1 MTQAIAIRPETTM
14 DEWSIIREQS
24 AVLVKTGFLPQSIKT
39 PEQAM
44 AIILTGRELGIGT
57 MAALQSINIIANKPT
72 ISPQLMLALINRTKE
87 IEDISIKDDGKCCSV
102 TMKRRG
108 RQPHSE
114 SFSMADAAAMKTT
127 EWVNGEKKTIALSEK
142 YNWKQQPATMRK
154 WRAIAAC
161 ARVVFPDVILG
172 LYTPDE
178 MGAVVNEEGEVIDAP
193 APVVSIVQD
202 QPIIDATPEH
212 PATLDRT
219 PDLITESQM
228 EDLAF
233 VLDTLS
239 GYGVSDEQL
248 LAGVNNLAG
257 TTFPAL
263 ENDLLATLTNAQAA
277 KVISAFNRKLDE
289 RQAAKEAK

>member
-87 IEDISIKDDGKCCSV
+87 IEDISIKDDGKCCTV

-127 EWVNGEKKTIALSEK
+127 EYVNGEKKTIPLSEK

-202 QPIIDATPEH
+202 QPIIDATPEPH
-212 PATLDRT
+212 AVLDRD

-228 EDLAF
+228 EDLTF
-233 VLDTLS
+233 VLDILS

-263 ENDLLATLTNAQAA
+263 ENDLMATLTNAQAA

-289 RQAAKEAK
+289 RAAKETK